1 MDLSDSIIPKSD
13 QMDYSDFI
21 AGPRTVTI
29 TEVRPGASS
38 EQPVEILLA
47 EFDRPWRPAKS
58 MRRVLVAA
66 WGSDSN
72 NYLGRRMTLFG
83 DPSVKWGGIAIG
95 GIRISHVS
103 HITKPLTIA
112 LTESKG
118 KRKPFSVEPVREAAP
133 QTPAPAR
140 DWLAEAGKLSD
151 VAALRALWSE
161 AKAGGA
167 DPSTLAKIQALATP
181 AATPAPDES

>member
-1 MDLSDSIIPKSD
+1 
-13 QMDYSDFI
+13 MDYSDFI
-21 AGPRTVTI
+21 AGPKTVTI
-29 TEVRPGASS
+29 KEVRPGASS
-38 EQPVEILLA
+38 EQPVEIVLA

-66 WGSDSN
+66 WGADSN
-72 NYLGRRMTLFG
+72 NYIGRRVTLFG

-118 KRKPFSVEPVREAAP
+118 KRKPFSVDPLPDAPKQAP
-133 QTPAPAR
+133 QPAQGGIPEKVQA
-140 DWLAEAGKLSD
+140 DT
-151 VAALRALWSE
+151 
-161 AKAGGA
+161 AKAIQDGTVDSYLTYLA
-167 DPSTLAKIQALATP
+167 DNG
-181 AATPAPDES
+181 APDHIINYVTETAAKEQNA

>member
-1 MDLSDSIIPKSD
+1 MDLTESIVPKSD

-21 AGPRTVTI
+21 AGAKTVTI
-29 TEVRPGASS
+29 KEVRPGASS
-38 EQPVEILLA
+38 EQPVEIVLS

-66 WGSDSN
+66 WGADSN
-72 NYLGRRMTLFG
+72 NYIGRRVTLFG

-118 KRKPFSVEPVREAAP
+118 KRKPFSVDPLPNEAPKPAEPP
-133 QTPAPAR
+133 K
-140 DWLAEAGKLSD
+140 DWRALADLATGD
-151 VAALRALWSE
+151 TDALRALWID
-161 AKAGGA
+161 AKANGA
-167 DPSTLAKIQALATP
+167 DEDTLTHISNLAK
-181 AATPAPDES
+181 AA

>member
-1 MDLSDSIIPKSD
+1 MDLTESIIPKSD

-66 WGSDSN
+66 WGADSN
-72 NYLGRRMTLFG
+72 NYIGRRMTLFG

-95 GIRISHVS
+95 GIRLSHVS

-118 KRKPFSVEPVREAAP
+118 KRKPFSVDPLP
-133 QTPAPAR
+133 
-140 DWLAEAGKLSD
+140 D
-151 VAALRALWSE
+151 VAKRDYLSE
-161 AKAGGA
+161 ARAASGNVDQIRAFWLDAQAAGA
-167 DPSTLAKIQALATP
+167 HQDVLDQIKALATP
-181 AATPAPDES
+181 ATPADETPAP

>member
-29 TEVRPGASS
+29 TEVRPGPTA
-38 EQPVEILLA
+38 EQPVEIILA

-72 NYLGRRMTLFG
+72 NYIGRRMTLFG

-95 GIRISHVS
+95 GIRLSHVS
-103 HITKPLTIA
+103 HITKPLTVA

-118 KRKPFSVEPVREAAP
+118 KRKPFSVAP
-133 QTPAPAR
+133 LADVKPATEQGPTFEQRADR
-140 DWLAEAGKLSD
+140 ANGDE
-151 VAALRALWSE
+151 AALRHIYAQAEQS
-161 AKAGGA
+161 GA
-167 DPSTLAKIQALATP
+167 SPETLTYIRSKATP
-181 AATPAPDES
+181 KESA

>member
-38 EQPVEILLA
+38 EQPVDILLS

-66 WGSDSN
+66 WGADSN
-72 NYLGRRMTLFG
+72 NYIGRRMTLFG

-95 GIRISHVS
+95 GIRLSHVS

-118 KRKPFSVEPVREAAP
+118 KRKPFSVDPLPDAK
-133 QTPAPAR
+133 PARPAR
-140 DWLAEAGKLSD
+140 DFLAEAE
-151 VAALRALWSE
+151 AADGNKDTLRALWID
-161 AKAGGA
+161 AKAAGEPA
-167 DPSTLAKIQALATP
+167 EHLDTIAAMVTPDVAP
-181 AATPAPDES
+181 AA

>member
-1 MDLSDSIIPKSD
+1 MDLSASIIAKSD

-21 AGPRTVTI
+21 AGPRTATI
-29 TEVRPGASS
+29 TEVRPGPTV
-38 EQPVEILLA
+38 EQPVEIVLA

-72 NYLGRRMTLFG
+72 NYIGRRMTLFG

-95 GIRISHVS
+95 GIRLSHVS
-103 HITKPLTIA
+103 HITKPLTVA

-118 KRKPFSVEPVREAAP
+118 KRKPFSVDPLPDAP
-133 QTPAPAR
+133 PAQPR
-140 DWLAEAGKLSD
+140 DFLAEAN
-151 VAALRALWSE
+151 AAGDDIALLRAVYTE
-161 AKAGGA
+161 AATAGA
-167 DPSTLAKIQALATP
+167 DADTLNAIKALATP
-181 AATPAPDES
+181 TEQAS

>member
-1 MDLSDSIIPKSD
+1 MDLTESIVPKSD

-21 AGPRTVTI
+21 AGPKTVTI
-29 TEVRPGASS
+29 KEVRPGASS

-66 WGSDSN
+66 WGADSN
-72 NYLGRRMTLFG
+72 NYLGRRLTLFG

-118 KRKPFSVEPVREAAP
+118 KRKPFSVDPLPAEK
-133 QTPAPAR
+133 PAPKPEPASTEIPEEVIAQTKRATAEGKR
-140 DWLAEAGKLSD
+140 DEYLAWLTENNAPAHILEYVK
-151 VAALRALWSE
+151 E
-161 AKAGGA
+161 AK
-167 DPSTLAKIQALATP
+167 
-181 AATPAPDES
+181 

>member
-1 MDLSDSIIPKSD
+1 VDLSDSIIAKSD

-21 AGPRTVTI
+21 AGPRVATI
-29 TEVRPGASS
+29 TEVRPGPST
-38 EQPVEILLA
+38 EQPVEIILA
-47 EFDRPWRPAKS
+47 EFDRPWRPSKS

-72 NYLGRRMTLFG
+72 NYIGRRMTLFG

-118 KRKPFSVEPVREAAP
+118 KRKPFSVDPLPNAAP
-133 QTPAPAR
+133 APVAPA
-140 DWLAEAGKLSD
+140 DPPTISD
-151 VAALRALWSE
+151 KVRADT
-161 AKAGGA
+161 AKAIAENNVPGYLEYLAANGA
-167 DPSTLAKIQALATP
+167 PEYVTDYVKEQTK
-181 AATPAPDES
+181 